1 MAHSDNNALSSAFK
15 TFFERETL
23 TGPNFNEWHRSLRIV
38 LRVADTYDYLYKPC
52 PDQPPETATAE
63 EKAAW
68 KAEYKKHSDVACIML
83 GKMSPA
89 LQRQFENYPP
99 QNMLAELRKM
109 FEKPPAVEIYD
120 LVDTLHSC
128 KQAPGKS
135 VSEHVLEMKGLMDQ
149 LHTLGK
155 PYDND
160 MAVNLINRSLNKD
173 FGDFVRNFNMHCVGK
188 TVSDLHALLIDYE
201 KGLKD
206 KVTPTPQVFSIQ
218 KGRDNKSKPQGNKQK
233 KGKGKADKNKQVVPS
248 QPKPN
253 PKKRKEN
260 PNKDQACHHCHMTGH
275 WKRNCPLY
283 LEELRANKKKSEHSA
298 AGSGNLFAIELFN
311 LTHKLNSWVYDTGCG
326 IHVCNTLQGFNAE
339 RKLAYGDQYLH
350 MGNGAQAVVEAIGTF
365 DLVLPSGL
373 VLKLNN
379 CYFAPSIV
387 RGVVSFSC
395 LLDLGFKHTVA
406 SNGISVSLNGV
417 FYFSAISV
425 NGVFEID
432 MNKNVT
438 KNNNSVF
445 SINKKRKLDL
455 DSSYLWH
462 CRLAHIGKT
471 RMQKLQREGLLES
484 INEESFD
491 KCESCIS
498 GKMTKKPFNS
508 NIERATDLLGLIH
521 TDVCGPLRH
530 VSRKGASYF
539 LTFTDDFSRYGYV
552 YLLKHKHEV
561 FETFKVFKA
570 EVELQLGKKIKALR
584 SDRGGEY
591 LSQEFKDYLSENGIV
606 QNLTSPYTPQ
616 QNGVSERRNRTL
628 LDMVRSMFNLT
639 TLPLSFWDYALESA
653 VRILNMVP
661 TKKVDKTPYEIW
673 HGKAPNLS
681 YLKVWGCEAYVK
693 RDSADKLQQ
702 RSVKCIFVGY
712 PKETMGYYFYFPPEN
727 KVIVARYGDFLERD
741 LISQE
746 FSGRDYDLEDDH
758 MDTLPSENTSEI
770 PVEPESLGPPSELIP
785 VRRSERTKRAPNR
798 LCLNMEVEDDVV
810 GDLGEPANYKTAM
823 LDPDKVIWQGAMD
836 EEMNSIKVNEVWTEV
851 DLLLMLK

>member
-1 MAHSDNNALSSAFK
+1 
-15 TFFERETL
+15 
-23 TGPNFNEWHRSLRIV
+23 
-38 LRVADTYDYLYKPC
+38 
-52 PDQPPETATAE
+52 
-63 EKAAW
+63 
-68 KAEYKKHSDVACIML
+68 
-83 GKMSPA
+83 
-89 LQRQFENYPP
+89 
-99 QNMLAELRKM
+99 MLAELRKM

-160 MAVNLINRSLNKD
+160 MS
-173 FGDFVRNFNMHCVGK
+173 

-233 KGKGKADKNKQVVPS
+233 KGKGKADKNKQLPS

-298 AGSGNLFAIELFN
+298 AGSGI
-311 LTHKLNSWVYDTGCG
+311 
-326 IHVCNTLQGFNAE
+326 NAE

-471 RMQKLQREGLLES
+471 RMQKPSNVKRLWKVSMMNQLINANLE
-484 INEESFD
+484 F
-491 KCESCIS
+491 S

-584 SDRGGEY
+584 SDRG
-591 LSQEFKDYLSENGIV
+591 
-606 QNLTSPYTPQ
+606 
-616 QNGVSERRNRTL
+616 
-628 LDMVRSMFNLT
+628 DMVRSMFNLT

-673 HGKAPNLS
+673 HGK
-681 YLKVWGCEAYVK
+681 
-693 RDSADKLQQ
+693 

-727 KVIVARYGDFLERD
+727 KVIVARIYHVAVRCTRPDVAFAQNLVSRYQQNPGKLHWVAVKHILKYLRNTKDMFLVYGGNPDTELDVTEALDGRARSRLSNAMHATQSEYMARQKLQWKQFRD
-741 LISQE
+741 
-746 FSGRDYDLEDDH
+746 
-758 MDTLPSENTSEI
+758 
-770 PVEPESLGPPSELIP
+770 
-785 VRRSERTKRAPNR
+785 
-798 LCLNMEVEDDVV
+798 
-810 GDLGEPANYKTAM
+810 
-823 LDPDKVIWQGAMD
+823 
-836 EEMNSIKVNEVWTEV
+836 
-851 DLLLMLK
+851 

>member
-120 LVDTLHSC
+120 LVDSLHSC
-128 KQAPGKS
+128 KQAP
-135 VSEHVLEMKGLMDQ
+135 
-149 LHTLGK
+149 
-155 PYDND
+155 
-160 MAVNLINRSLNKD
+160 VNLINRSLNKD

-260 PNKDQACHHCHMTGH
+260 PNKDQALSPLPHVWALERG
-275 WKRNCPLY
+275 NCPLY
-283 LEELRANKKKSEHSA
+283 LEELRAEKLRKKSEHSA
-298 AGSGNLFAIELFN
+298 CKVLDAVIL
-311 LTHKLNSWVYDTGCG
+311 
-326 IHVCNTLQGFNAE
+326 VCNTLLLQGFNAE
-339 RKLAYGDQYLH
+339 RKLAYGVSISAY
-350 MGNGAQAVVEAIGTF
+350 GNGST
-365 DLVLPSGL
+365 
-373 VLKLNN
+373 
-379 CYFAPSIV
+379 
-387 RGVVSFSC
+387 
-395 LLDLGFKHTVA
+395 
-406 SNGISVSLNGV
+406 
-417 FYFSAISV
+417 
-425 NGVFEID
+425 
-432 MNKNVT
+432 
-438 KNNNSVF
+438 
-445 SINKKRKLDL
+445 
-455 DSSYLWH
+455 SSYLPI
-462 CRLAHIGKT
+462 LAKNSL
-471 RMQKLQREGLLES
+471 QKLHTLKVFWNVTMRNLSIMRIVFPGELTRNLL
-484 INEESFD
+484 IAIF
-491 KCESCIS
+491 
-498 GKMTKKPFNS
+498 
-508 NIERATDLLGLIH
+508 ERATDLLGLFH

-530 VSRKGASYF
+530 WQ
-539 LTFTDDFSRYGYV
+539 
-552 YLLKHKHEV
+552 E
-561 FETFKVFKA
+561 
-570 EVELQLGKKIKALR
+570 KI
-584 SDRGGEY
+584 
-591 LSQEFKDYLSENGIV
+591 
-606 QNLTSPYTPQ
+606 
-616 QNGVSERRNRTL
+616 
-628 LDMVRSMFNLT
+628 
-639 TLPLSFWDYALESA
+639 SFWEYALEILLS

-673 HGKAPNLS
+673 HGKVPNLS

-702 RSVKCIFVGY
+702 RSVW
-712 PKETMGYYFYFPPEN
+712 
-727 KVIVARYGDFLERD
+727 RFLKSD

-758 MDTLPSENTSEI
+758 MDILPSKNTSEI
-770 PVEPESLGPPSELIP
+770 PVEPESLGPPPKLIH
-785 VRRSERTKRAPNR
+785 VRRSERTTRAPNP

-810 GDLGEPANYKTAM
+810 GDLGEPANYKAAM

-851 DLLLMLK
+851 DPPPNAKIVRSKWLFKKKTDMDGKVHTYKARLVAKGSTQTYRIDYEETFSPATDIRAIRILIAIAAYYNYEI